1 VETVR
6 ALRAA
11 LGKKGEAWMVRSE
24 AAHALGR
31 IRGDGAFEA
40 LKENA
45 ATSHP
50 KVRRAVA
57 SALGEF
63 RNDASAQVLE
73 ERLATD
79 ASYLV
84 VAEAA
89 RALGETR
96 SPRALVPLTKALKK
110 TSWADVVRAGALDG
124 LGALRQEDAVPQVIE
139 HTRYGHPT
147 PARRSAVAALAR
159 LSDGRKA
166 REHLEALLDDKDPHF
181 RISVIRALEILG
193 DVRARGALRRNLD
206 RETDGR
212 VARRLREALRGMG
225 QTPATE
231 QRRTADELE
240 QVQRELTEL
249 KTRLAK
255 LEADKKKPVGKR
267 PKARGKPS

>member
-1 VETVR
+1 MVR
-6 ALRAA
+6 A
-11 LGKKGEAWMVRSE
+11 E

-31 IRGDGAFEA
+31 IRGETAFEA
-40 LKENA
+40 LKENV
-45 ATSHP
+45 ATAHP

-63 RNDASAQVLE
+63 RTDDAARVLE
-73 ERLATD
+73 HRLAAD
-79 ASYLV
+79 ESYLV
-84 VAEAA
+84 LAESA

-96 SPRALVPLTKALKK
+96 SPRALAPLTRALKK
-110 TSWADVVRAGALDG
+110 SSWADVVRAGALDG
-124 LGALRQEDAVPQVIE
+124 LGALRQEDAVPHVLE
-139 HTRYGHPT
+139 HTRYGHLT

-159 LSDGRKA
+159 LSDDRKV

-181 RISVIRALEILG
+181 RISVIRALEVLG

-212 VARRLREALRGMG
+212 VARRLREALRSLG

-240 QVQRELTEL
+240 QLQRELTEL

-255 LEADKKKPVGKR
+255 LEDEKKKAVGKR
-267 PKARGKPS
+267 PKTRGKPS